1 MSRLRGRSQNR
12 ESQESCPEGAGAAFQ
27 RQHFGAAKARPRLVG
42 LLLALVTLLAYL
54 PVTRDNFI
62 NYDDQVYVTEN
73 HFVQNGLTWAGVK
86 WAFTTGYA
94 SNWHP
99 VTWLSHMLDCELFG
113 LNAGAHHSVNLLL
126 HAANVILLFLLLLRL
141 TQELWPSAF
150 VAALFA
156 WHPLHVESVAWI
168 SERKDVLST
177 CFALLSLLAYEC
189 YAQRRMGENP
199 NDECRMT
206 KEIRNLNAKT
216 PDRQRPNSD
225 FGLRTSFVIRHSS
238 FGILSCHPS
247 RSYWLALAFFALGLM
262 SKPMLVT
269 LPFVMLL
276 LDYWP
281 LRRLPGVGCR
291 ASSVLRLV
299 LEKWPFFLLTIIS
312 CVVTYLVQRHGE
324 AVMTFQQ
331 FPLHLRVANALI
343 AYERYLGKTFWP
355 SGLAILYPLP
365 NHLSWMRAM
374 AATAIGLLGGISW
387 LIWRTHRPYPYL
399 LVGWLWF
406 LGTLVPVIGL
416 VQVGGAAMADRYT
429 YFPLVGVFIAVAFG
443 VRDLANRFQ
452 FPKAAVA
459 AAAALTLAL
468 CLILTEN
475 QLRCWYDSESLFAHT
490 LAVTKEN
497 PNAQINYGVAL
508 EQKGRWV
515 EALAQYREVE
525 RISSDNVEARYNIG
539 NLLDK
544 MGQPE
549 AALPELRQAVQI
561 NPKLPS
567 FHDTLGAVLVEL
579 GRFDEAMGQFIEAA
593 RLDPAYPAAHFDMGK
608 VLLKQGRDSGAID
621 EFRAALRFDP
631 DNFQILAY
639 TAHVLA
645 AHENPQIR
653 DGKTALVLAARANAL
668 TGGAQPFVLDAL
680 GMACAETGDFTNA
693 QEVTQRAIDL
703 ATAAQMKKLEPL
715 QQRLQLYKNHQPWR
729 ESFLGTNTPVKH

>member
-1 MSRLRGRSQNR
+1 MS
-12 ESQESCPEGAGAAFQ
+12 
-27 RQHFGAAKARPRLVG
+27 RPRLIG
-42 LLLALVTLLAYL
+42 LLLALITLLAYL
-54 PVTRDNFI
+54 PVARNGFV
-62 NYDDQVYVTEN
+62 NYDDNDYITEN
-73 HFVQNGLTWAGVK
+73 RVVQKGLTWAGVK
-86 WAFTTGYA
+86 WAFTTGHA

-99 VTWLSHMLDCELFG
+99 VTWLSHMLDCEWFG
-113 LNAGAHHSVNLLL
+113 LNAGAHHSVNLLF
-126 HAANVILLFLLLLRL
+126 HAANAVLLFLLLFRL

-177 CFALLSLLAYEC
+177 FFALLTLLAYVK
-189 YAQRRMGENP
+189 AV
-199 NDECRMT
+199 T
-206 KEIRNLNAKT
+206 S
-216 PDRQRPNSD
+216 DRCQVTRTNS
-225 FGLRTSFVIRHSS
+225 T
-238 FGILSCHPS
+238 LSRVTCHAS
-247 RSYWLALAFFALGLM
+247 RFYWLALVFFTLGLM
-262 SKPMLVT
+262 AKPMLVT

-281 LRRLPGVGCR
+281 LRRRPSVECR
-291 ASSVLRLV
+291 VSSVLRLV

-331 FPLHLRVANALI
+331 FPLHLRAGNALI
-343 AYERYLGKTFWP
+343 AYERYLGNTFWP

-365 NHLSWMRAM
+365 NHLSWIRAM
-374 AATAIGLLGGISW
+374 AATALGLLGGISW
-387 LIWRTHRPYPYL
+387 LIWRIHRPYPYL

-459 AAAALTLAL
+459 AAAVLTLAL

-475 QLRCWYDSESLFAHT
+475 QLRYWHDSESLFAHT
-490 LAVTKEN
+490 LAVTKEDN

-508 EQKGRWV
+508 EQKGRLV
-515 EALAQYREVE
+515 EALVQYREVE
-525 RISSDNVEARYNIG
+525 RMAPDNVEACYNIG

-549 AALPELRQAVQI
+549 AALPELRKAVQI
-561 NPKLPS
+561 NPKQPS
-567 FHDTLGAVLVEL
+567 FRDALGAVLVEL
-579 GRFDEAMGQFIEAA
+579 GRFDEAMNQFTEAV

-608 VLLKQGRDSGAID
+608 ALLKQGRDAGAID
-621 EFRAALRFDP
+621 EFRAALRLDP

-653 DGKTALVLAARANAL
+653 DGKTALMLAVKAKVL
-668 TGGAQPFVLDAL
+668 TDGAQPFVLDAL

-703 ATAAQMKKLEPL
+703 AMAAQMKKLEPL
-715 QQRLQLYKNHQPWR
+715 QQRLQLYKKHQPWR
-729 ESFLGTNTPVKH
+729 ESFLATNPLRKELPKK

>member
-12 ESQESCPEGAGAAFQ
+12 ENQESCPGDPGAAFQ
-27 RQHFGAAKARPRLVG
+27 RKHFGAAKARPRLIG
-42 LLLALVTLLAYL
+42 LLLALITLLAYL
-54 PVTRDNFI
+54 PVARDLFI
-62 NYDDQVYVTEN
+62 NYDDQVYVTDN
-73 HFVQNGLTWAGVK
+73 RTVQNGLTWAGVK

-99 VTWLSHMLDCELFG
+99 VTWLSHMLDCELFS
-113 LNAGAHHSVNLLL
+113 LNAGAQHYVNVLF
-126 HAANVILLFLLLLRL
+126 HAANAVLLLLLLFRL
-141 TQELWPSAF
+141 TGALWPSAF

-177 CFALLSLLAYEC
+177 FFALLTLLAYVRHAQGRARVESRESSAGSSLLALD
-189 YAQRRMGENP
+189 P
-199 NDECRMT
+199 
-206 KEIRNLNAKT
+206 
-216 PDRQRPNSD
+216 RPSTFD
-225 FGLRTSFVIRHSS
+225 YS
-238 FGILSCHPS
+238 
-247 RSYWLALAFFALGLM
+247 LALFFFALGLM
-262 SKPMLVT
+262 AKPMLVT

-281 LRRLPGVGCR
+281 LRRVPWVECR

-312 CVVTYLVQRHGE
+312 CVVTFLVQRHGE
-324 AVMTFQQ
+324 AVMTIQQ

-343 AYERYLGKTFWP
+343 ACERYLGKAFWP
-355 SGLAILYPLP
+355 SNLAILYPLP
-365 NHLSWMRAM
+365 NHLSWIRAM

-387 LIWRTHRPYPYL
+387 LIWRMRRQCPYL

-416 VQVGGAAMADRYT
+416 VQVGSAGMADRYT
-429 YFPLVGVFIAVAFG
+429 YFPLVGVFIIVAFG

-475 QLRCWYDSESLFAHT
+475 QLRYWYDSESLFAHT
-490 LAVTKEN
+490 LAATGGDN
-497 PNAQINYGVAL
+497 PNAQINYGAAL
-508 EQKGRWV
+508 EQKGRLA

-525 RISSDNVEARYNIG
+525 SISPDNVEARYNIG

-544 MGQPE
+544 MGRPE
-549 AALPELRQAVQI
+549 EALPELRQAVQI
-561 NPKLPS
+561 NPKSPA

-579 GRFDEAMGQFIEAA
+579 GRFDEAMNQLAEAA

-608 VLLKQGRDSGAID
+608 LLLKQGRDSGAID
-621 EFRAALRFDP
+621 EFRTALRLDP

-645 AHENPQIR
+645 AEENPQIR
-653 DGKTALVLAARANAL
+653 DGKTALMLAATANAL

-693 QEVTQRAIDL
+693 LEVTQRAFDL
-703 ATAAQMKKLEPL
+703 ATAAKMSKLEPL

-729 ESFLGTNTPVKH
+729 ESFLATNSPVKH